1 MAKLIF
7 TSRYIRD
14 APPEHLQNYVR
25 YISTREGV
33 EKADESKKNLP
44 VTSAQKDLIR
54 QLLKDMPES
63 KDMLEYEDYCRCST
77 IGNASEFIT
86 QAMERNL
93 DMAAMKENYV
103 DYLANRPRVERIGEH
118 GLFTDAGRPV
128 ILSEVQKEV
137 SGHKGPVW
145 THVVSLRREDAARLG
160 YDSAREWMALLRS
173 KRAMLSRH
181 MKIDSADLRWYA
193 AFHNEGHHP
202 HVHLMVY
209 SAKDNDGFL
218 TKAGIEAM
226 RSELAHDIFRQ
237 DFAQIYE
244 GQNLAR
250 SSLKEKAAERMCL
263 LADSMLQGVCENPII
278 GEKLQQLSGR
288 LKNTGGK
295 KVYGYL
301 KADVKRLVDQIVDEL
316 AKDPAVSE
324 AYRAWGEWQDQ
335 IRLTYSSKAPPLPP
349 LSSQKQLKSIKNM
362 VIAEALKLGGHHFLS
377 EISGQE
383 RIQAEVRL
391 DELEGERISN
401 GSEEIEETEI
411 ETKAEAKI
419 EAETEPDPADAESML
434 EAEELLSEPELDVP
448 GPFEGKEKTSAKA
461 EWSRQYK
468 LARSYLYGSKKVPQ
482 DFQEAMRLF
491 CQEAEQGNALAMY
504 DLGRMWAD
512 GFGVEADPDAAKEWY
527 RKALDAFLSA
537 EKKLPERKKTYLQ
550 YRIGKM
556 YLAGL
561 GTDQDYETAAH
572 WLDRAAE
579 RSHKYAQYT
588 LAGLYAKGQG
598 VEKDLK
604 HAFALYHASAIQG
617 NPYASYEMAKMFRD
631 GTGTKKSAGQAEE
644 HFQDAFSGFQVLEEQ
659 SHDDKLQYRLG
670 QMLYQGIGTEGDEEE
685 AVRYWQQAA
694 KLGNVNAQYALGK
707 FWLDTGTGDVH
718 QAAEWLEKAS
728 DAGNT
733 SAQYVLAKL
742 YLEGRLGEKDV
753 EKAGKLFQ
761 KAAEQGNGFAA
772 YRLGRL
778 YLEGEEI
785 PKDMVAAVWW
795 LTEAAEQE
803 LPFAQYTLGCLYL
816 KGEEIPRDMAK
827 AVAWLQKAALQG
839 NEYVQYRLG
848 SLYLLGEDVPQ
859 DLEEAIRWLELSADQ
874 GNQYAQYTL
883 GKLFL
888 YSQPGMPRDKEKAV
902 LFLEASAA
910 QGNIYARFLLENLDS
925 FRDPDLILAATRLMH
940 HLSRIFQEDYRKASG
955 GSGMGHIDRRR
966 RRKLQEKRMA
976 QGHRKDDHEPQQS
989 M

>member
-44 VTSAQKDLIR
+44 ATSAQKNLIR

-63 KDMLEYEDYCRCST
+63 RDMLEYEDYRQRST

-86 QAMERNL
+86 QALERNL

-118 GLFTDAGRPV
+118 GLFTDAGKPV
-128 ILSEVQKEV
+128 ILTEVQKEV
-137 SGHKGPVW
+137 SDHKGPVW

-263 LADSMLQGVCENPII
+263 LTDGMLQGVCENPVI

-288 LKNTGGK
+288 LKNTRGK

-377 EISGQE
+377 ETSGQE
-383 RIQAEVRL
+383 KIQTEARL
-391 DELEGERISN
+391 DELEERILD

-411 ETKAEAKI
+411 ELET
-419 EAETEPDPADAESML
+419 ETEPVPADAESML

-448 GPFEGKEKTSAKA
+448 GPFEGKEKTSAKV

-512 GFGVEADPDAAKEWY
+512 GLGVEADPDAAREWY
-527 RKALDAFLSA
+527 RKALNAFLSA
-537 EKKLPERKKTYLQ
+537 EKELPERKKTYLQ

-561 GTDQDYETAAH
+561 GTEQDYETAAL
-572 WLDRAAE
+572 WLERAAE
-579 RSHKYAQYT
+579 KSHKCAQYT
-588 LAGLYAKGQG
+588 LAGLYVKGQG

-670 QMLYQGIGTEGDEEE
+670 QMLYQGIGTERDEEE

-707 FWLDTGTGDVH
+707 FWLDTGTGDVQ
-718 QAAEWLEKAS
+718 QAAAWLENAAN
-728 DAGNT
+728 AGKT

>member
-33 EKADESKKNLP
+33 EKADESKKSLP
-44 VTSAQKDLIR
+44 TTSAQKDLIR

-63 KDMLEYEDYCRCST
+63 KDMLEYEDYRQHAT

-86 QAMERNL
+86 QALERNL

-103 DYLANRPRVERIGEH
+103 DYLANRLRVERIGEH
-118 GLFTDAGRPV
+118 GLFTDAGKPV
-128 ILSEVQKEV
+128 ILTEVQKEV
-137 SGHKGPVW
+137 SGHKGSVW
-145 THVVSLRREDAARLG
+145 THVISLRREDAARLG

-237 DFAQIYE
+237 DFAQIYV

-263 LADSMLQGVCENPII
+263 LADGMLQGVCENPVI

-288 LKNTGGK
+288 LKNIGGK

-316 AKDPAVSE
+316 AKDPAMSE
-324 AYRAWGEWQDQ
+324 AYRAWGEWQAQ
-335 IRLTYSSKAPPLPP
+335 IQLTYSSKAPPLPP

-362 VIAEALKLGGHHFLS
+362 VIAEALKMGGHHFLS
-377 EISGQE
+377 ESSEQG
-383 RIQAEVRL
+383 RIQTEVRL
-391 DELEGERISN
+391 DELVEERIPD
-401 GSEEIEETEI
+401 GSEEIDGDTE
-411 ETKAEAKI
+411 I
-419 EAETEPDPADAESML
+419 EAETEVESDPADAESIL
-434 EAEELLSEPELDVP
+434 EAEEFLSELEPDVP
-448 GPFEGKEKTSAKA
+448 DLSERDEKNSAKA

-491 CQEAEQGNALAMY
+491 CQEAELGNALAMY
-504 DLGRMWAD
+504 DLGRMCAD
-512 GFGVEADPDAAKEWY
+512 GLGVEADSDAAKEWY

-617 NPYASYEMAKMFRD
+617 NPYASYELAKMFRD
-631 GTGTKKSAGQAEE
+631 GTGTVKSAGQAEE
-644 HFQDAFSGFQVLEEQ
+644 HFQNAFSGFLV
-659 SHDDKLQYRLG
+659 
-670 QMLYQGIGTEGDEEE
+670 
-685 AVRYWQQAA
+685 VC
-694 KLGNVNAQYALGK
+694 
-707 FWLDTGTGDVH
+707 
-718 QAAEWLEKAS
+718 
-728 DAGNT
+728 
-733 SAQYVLAKL
+733 
-742 YLEGRLGEKDV
+742 
-753 EKAGKLFQ
+753 
-761 KAAEQGNGFAA
+761 
-772 YRLGRL
+772 
-778 YLEGEEI
+778 
-785 PKDMVAAVWW
+785 P
-795 LTEAAEQE
+795 
-803 LPFAQYTLGCLYL
+803 
-816 KGEEIPRDMAK
+816 
-827 AVAWLQKAALQG
+827 
-839 NEYVQYRLG
+839 
-848 SLYLLGEDVPQ
+848 
-859 DLEEAIRWLELSADQ
+859 
-874 GNQYAQYTL
+874 
-883 GKLFL
+883 
-888 YSQPGMPRDKEKAV
+888 
-902 LFLEASAA
+902 
-910 QGNIYARFLLENLDS
+910 
-925 FRDPDLILAATRLMH
+925 
-940 HLSRIFQEDYRKASG
+940 
-955 GSGMGHIDRRR
+955 
-966 RRKLQEKRMA
+966 
-976 QGHRKDDHEPQQS
+976 
-989 M
+989 

>member
-44 VTSAQKDLIR
+44 ATSAQKDLIR

-335 IRLTYSSKAPPLPP
+335 IRLTYSSKALPLPP

-377 EISGQE
+377 ETSGQE
-383 RIQAEVRL
+383 KIQTEARL
-391 DELEGERISN
+391 DELEERILD

-411 ETKAEAKI
+411 ELET
-419 EAETEPDPADAESML
+419 ETEPVSADAESML

-448 GPFEGKEKTSAKA
+448 GLFEGKEKTSAKA

-491 CQEAEQGNALAMY
+491 CQEAERGNALAMY

-512 GFGVEADPDAAKEWY
+512 GLGVEADPDAAREWY
-527 RKALDAFLSA
+527 RKALNAFLSA
-537 EKKLPERKKTYLQ
+537 EKELPERKKTYLQ

-561 GTDQDYETAAH
+561 GTEQDYETAAL
-572 WLDRAAE
+572 WLERAAE
-579 RSHKYAQYT
+579 KSHKCAQYT

-604 HAFALYHASAIQG
+604 HAFELYHASAIQG

-631 GTGTKKSAGQAEE
+631 GTGTKKSAVQAEE

-707 FWLDTGTGDVH
+707 FWLDTGTGDVQ
-718 QAAEWLEKAS
+718 QAAAWLEKA
-728 DAGNT
+728 ANEGNT

-742 YLEGRLGEKDV
+742 YLEGCLGEKDV

-785 PKDMVAAVWW
+785 PKDMVAAVRW

-803 LPFAQYTLGCLYL
+803 LPSAQYTLGCLYL
-816 KGEEIPRDMAK
+816 KGEEIPKDMGK
-827 AVAWLQKAALQG
+827 AVAWLRKAALQG
-839 NEYVQYRLG
+839 NEYAQYRLG

-874 GNQYAQYTL
+874 GNQYAQYAL

-888 YSQPGMPRDKEKAV
+888 YGQPGMLRDKEKAV

-925 FRDPDLILAATRLMH
+925 FRNPDLILAATRLMH

>member
-44 VTSAQKDLIR
+44 ATSAQKDLIR

-63 KDMLEYEDYCRCST
+63 KDMLEYEDYRQRPT

-86 QAMERNL
+86 QALERNL

-103 DYLANRPRVERIGEH
+103 DYLANRPRVERISEH
-118 GLFTDAGRPV
+118 GLFTDVGRPV
-128 ILSEVQKEV
+128 ILADVQKEV
-137 SGHKGPVW
+137 SDHKGPVW
-145 THVVSLRREDAARLG
+145 THVISLRREDAARLG

-263 LADSMLQGVCENPII
+263 LADGMLQCVCENPVI

-288 LKNTGGK
+288 LKNTKGK

-301 KADVKRLVDQIVDEL
+301 KADVKRLVDHIVDEL

-335 IRLTYSSKAPPLPP
+335 ILLTYSSKAPPLPP

-377 EISGQE
+377 ETSGQE
-383 RIQAEVRL
+383 RNRAEVRL
-391 DELEGERISN
+391 DELEGERISD
-401 GSEEIEETEI
+401 GSGEIEEIEI

-491 CQEAEQGNALAMY
+491 CQEAEQRNALAMY

-512 GFGVEADPDAAKEWY
+512 GLGVEADPDAAKEWY

-561 GTDQDYETAAH
+561 GTEQNYETAAT

-579 RSHKYAQYT
+579 KSHKYAQYT

-604 HAFALYHASAIQG
+604 RAFSLYYASASQG
-617 NPYASYEMAKMFRD
+617 NPYASYELAKMFRD

-644 HFQDAFSGFQVLEEQ
+644 HFQNAFSGFLVLEEK

-670 QMLYQGIGTEGDEEE
+670 QMLYQGIGTERDEEE

-707 FWLDTGTGDVH
+707 FWLDTRTGDVH
-718 QAAEWLEKAS
+718 QVAAWLEKAA

-742 YLEGRLGEKDV
+742 YLEGRLGEKNA
-753 EKAGKLFQ
+753 EKAGELFQ

-772 YRLGRL
+772 YRLGKL
-778 YLEGEEI
+778 YLEGEDI
-785 PKDMVAAVWW
+785 PKDMAAAVRW

-803 LPFAQYTLGCLYL
+803 LPFAQYTLGCLYR
-816 KGEEIPRDMAK
+816 KGEEIPRDMRK
-827 AVAWLQKAALQG
+827 ATAWLQKAALQG
-839 NEYVQYRLG
+839 NEYAQYRLG

-859 DLEEAIRWLELSADQ
+859 DLEEAVRWLELSADQ
-874 GNQYAQYTL
+874 GNQYAQYAL

-888 YSQPGMPRDKEKAV
+888 YGQPGMPRDKEKAV
-902 LFLEASAA
+902 PLLEASAA
-910 QGNIYARFLLENLDS
+910 QGNVYAQFLLENLDS
-925 FRDPDLILAATRLMH
+925 FRDPDLVLAATRLMH

-955 GSGMGHIDRRR
+955 GTGMGHIDRRR

>member
-237 DFAQIYE
+237 DFVQIYE

-561 GTDQDYETAAH
+561 GTEQDYETAAL
-572 WLDRAAE
+572 WLERAAE
-579 RSHKYAQYT
+579 KSHKCAQYT

-604 HAFALYHASAIQG
+604 HAFELYHASAIQG

-670 QMLYQGIGTEGDEEE
+670 QMLYQGIGTERDEEE

-707 FWLDTGTGDVH
+707 FWLDTGTGDVQ
-718 QAAEWLEKAS
+718 QAAAWLEKA
-728 DAGNT
+728 ANEGNT

-742 YLEGRLGEKDV
+742 YLEGCLGEKDV

>member
-1 MAKLIF
+1 MAKLIL

-44 VTSAQKDLIR
+44 ATSAQKDLIR

-63 KDMLEYEDYCRCST
+63 RDMLEYEDYRRRST

-86 QAMERNL
+86 QALERNL

-118 GLFTDAGRPV
+118 GLFMDAGRPV
-128 ILSEVQKEV
+128 ILAEVQKEM

-145 THVVSLRREDAARLG
+145 THVISLRREDAARLG

-263 LADSMLQGVCENPII
+263 LADGMLQGVCENPII
-278 GEKLQQLSGR
+278 GEKLQQLFGR
-288 LKNTGGK
+288 LKNTKGK

-335 IRLTYSSKAPPLPP
+335 IRLAYSSKAPPLPP

-362 VIAEALKLGGHHFLS
+362 VIAEALKLGGRHFLS
-377 EISGQE
+377 ETSGQE
-383 RIQAEVRL
+383 GIQTKVRL
-391 DELEGERISN
+391 DELEEERVPD

-411 ETKAEAKI
+411 ELETEI
-419 EAETEPDPADAESML
+419 EAETKPDPADAGSVL
-434 EAEELLSEPELDVP
+434 ETEEFLSELEPDIPDPSEV
-448 GPFEGKEKTSAKA
+448 EEKNSAKA

-491 CQEAEQGNALAMY
+491 RLEAEQGNALAMY

-512 GFGVEADPDAAKEWY
+512 SLGVEADPDTAKEWY
-527 RKALDAFLSA
+527 RKALDTFLSA

-556 YLAGL
+556 YLVGL
-561 GTDQDYETAAH
+561 GTDQDYETAAL

-579 RSHKYAQYT
+579 KSHKYAQYT

-604 HAFALYHASAIQG
+604 HAFSLYHASATQG
-617 NPYASYEMAKMFRD
+617 NPYASYELAKMLRD
-631 GTGTKKSAGQAEE
+631 GTGTVKSAEQAEE
-644 HFQDAFSGFQVLEEQ
+644 HFQDAFSGFLVLEEQ

-670 QMLYQGIGTEGDEEE
+670 QMLYQGIGTERDEEE

-707 FWLDTGTGDVH
+707 FWLDTGTGDVR
-718 QAAEWLEKAS
+718 QAAEWLEKAA

-742 YLEGRLGEKDV
+742 YLEGCLGEKDT
-753 EKAGKLFQ
+753 EKAGELFQ
-761 KAAEQGNGFAA
+761 KAAEHGNGFAA

-778 YLEGEEI
+778 YLKGEDI
-785 PKDMVAAVWW
+785 PKDMAAAVRW

-839 NEYVQYRLG
+839 NEYAQYRLG

-874 GNQYAQYTL
+874 GNQYAQYAL

-888 YSQPGMPRDKEKAV
+888 YGQPGMPRDKEKAV
-902 LFLEASAA
+902 PLLEASAA
-910 QGNIYARFLLENLDS
+910 QGNVYARFLLENLDS

-966 RRKLQEKRMA
+966 RRKLQEKRVA

>member
-44 VTSAQKDLIR
+44 ATSAQKDLIR

-63 KDMLEYEDYCRCST
+63 KDMLEYEDYRQRST

-86 QAMERNL
+86 QALERNL

-288 LKNTGGK
+288 LKNTRGK

-301 KADVKRLVDQIVDEL
+301 KVDVKRLVDQIVDEL

-377 EISGQE
+377 ETSGQE
-383 RIQAEVRL
+383 KIQTEARL
-391 DELEGERISN
+391 DELEERILD

-411 ETKAEAKI
+411 ELET
-419 EAETEPDPADAESML
+419 ETEPVSADAESML
-434 EAEELLSEPELDVP
+434 EAEELLSEPERDVP

-468 LARSYLYGSKKVPQ
+468 LARNYLYGSKKNPP
-482 DFQEAMRLF
+482 
-491 CQEAEQGNALAMY
+491 
-504 DLGRMWAD
+504 
-512 GFGVEADPDAAKEWY
+512 GFSE
-527 RKALDAFLSA
+527 S
-537 EKKLPERKKTYLQ
+537 
-550 YRIGKM
+550 
-556 YLAGL
+556 
-561 GTDQDYETAAH
+561 
-572 WLDRAAE
+572 
-579 RSHKYAQYT
+579 
-588 LAGLYAKGQG
+588 
-598 VEKDLK
+598 
-604 HAFALYHASAIQG
+604 HASV
-617 NPYASYEMAKMFRD
+617 P
-631 GTGTKKSAGQAEE
+631 
-644 HFQDAFSGFQVLEEQ
+644 SG
-659 SHDDKLQYRLG
+659 SR
-670 QMLYQGIGTEGDEEE
+670 
-685 AVRYWQQAA
+685 
-694 KLGNVNAQYALGK
+694 
-707 FWLDTGTGDVH
+707 
-718 QAAEWLEKAS
+718 
-728 DAGNT
+728 
-733 SAQYVLAKL
+733 
-742 YLEGRLGEKDV
+742 
-753 EKAGKLFQ
+753 AGKC
-761 KAAEQGNGFAA
+761 ACH
-772 YRLGRL
+772 
-778 YLEGEEI
+778 
-785 PKDMVAAVWW
+785 V
-795 LTEAAEQE
+795 
-803 LPFAQYTLGCLYL
+803 
-816 KGEEIPRDMAK
+816 
-827 AVAWLQKAALQG
+827 
-839 NEYVQYRLG
+839 
-848 SLYLLGEDVPQ
+848 
-859 DLEEAIRWLELSADQ
+859 
-874 GNQYAQYTL
+874 
-883 GKLFL
+883 
-888 YSQPGMPRDKEKAV
+888 
-902 LFLEASAA
+902 
-910 QGNIYARFLLENLDS
+910 
-925 FRDPDLILAATRLMH
+925 
-940 HLSRIFQEDYRKASG
+940 
-955 GSGMGHIDRRR
+955 
-966 RRKLQEKRMA
+966 
-976 QGHRKDDHEPQQS
+976 
-989 M
+989 

>member
-44 VTSAQKDLIR
+44 ATSAQKDLIR

-335 IRLTYSSKAPPLPP
+335 IRLTYSSKALPLPP

-377 EISGQE
+377 ETSGQE
-383 RIQAEVRL
+383 KIQTEARL
-391 DELEGERISN
+391 DELEERILD

-411 ETKAEAKI
+411 ELET
-419 EAETEPDPADAESML
+419 ETEPVSADAESML

-561 GTDQDYETAAH
+561 GTEQDYETAAL
-572 WLDRAAE
+572 WLERAAE
-579 RSHKYAQYT
+579 KSHKCAQYT

-631 GTGTKKSAGQAEE
+631 GTGTKKSAVQAEE

-670 QMLYQGIGTEGDEEE
+670 QMLYQGIGTERDEEE

-707 FWLDTGTGDVH
+707 FWLDTGTGDVQ
-718 QAAEWLEKAS
+718 QAAAWLEKA
-728 DAGNT
+728 ANEGNT

-742 YLEGRLGEKDV
+742 YLEGCLGEKDV

-785 PKDMVAAVWW
+785 PKDMVAAVRW

-803 LPFAQYTLGCLYL
+803 LPSAQYTLGCLYL

-925 FRDPDLILAATRLMH
+925 FRNPDLILAATRLMH

>member
-44 VTSAQKDLIR
+44 ATSAQKDLIR

-63 KDMLEYEDYCRCST
+63 KDMLEYEDYRQRST

-86 QAMERNL
+86 QALERNL

-137 SGHKGPVW
+137 SDHKGPVW

-226 RSELAHDIFRQ
+226 RLELAHDIFRQ

-263 LADSMLQGVCENPII
+263 LTDGMLQGVCENPVI

-288 LKNTGGK
+288 LKNTRGK

-335 IRLTYSSKAPPLPP
+335 IRLTCSSKAPPLPP

-377 EISGQE
+377 ETSGQG
-383 RIQAEVRL
+383 RIPAEVRL
-391 DELEGERISN
+391 DELEEERIPD
-401 GSEEIEETEI
+401 GSEEIDGGTE
-411 ETKAEAKI
+411 I
-419 EAETEPDPADAESML
+419 EAETEPAPAEAESML
-434 EAEELLSEPELDVP
+434 EAEELLSEPERDVP

-491 CQEAEQGNALAMY
+491 CQEAERGNALAMY

-512 GFGVEADPDAAKEWY
+512 GLGVEADPDAAREWY
-527 RKALDAFLSA
+527 RKALNAFLSA
-537 EKKLPERKKTYLQ
+537 EKELPERKKTYLQ

-561 GTDQDYETAAH
+561 GTEQDYETAAL
-572 WLDRAAE
+572 WLERAAE
-579 RSHKYAQYT
+579 KSHKCAQYT
-588 LAGLYAKGQG
+588 LAGLYVKGQG

-604 HAFALYHASAIQG
+604 HAFELYHASAIQG

-631 GTGTKKSAGQAEE
+631 GTETKKSAVQAEE

-670 QMLYQGIGTEGDEEE
+670 QMLYQGIGTERDEEE

-707 FWLDTGTGDVH
+707 FWLDTRTGDVH
-718 QAAEWLEKAS
+718 QAAAWLEKAA
-728 DAGNT
+728 DAGKT

-742 YLEGRLGEKDV
+742 YLEGCLGEKDV

-785 PKDMVAAVWW
+785 PKDMVAAVRW

-816 KGEEIPRDMAK
+816 KGEEIPKDMGK
-827 AVAWLQKAALQG
+827 AVAWLRKAALQG
-839 NEYVQYRLG
+839 NEYAQYRLG

-859 DLEEAIRWLELSADQ
+859 DLDEVVRWLELSADQ
-874 GNQYAQYTL
+874 GNQYAQYAL

-888 YSQPGMPRDKEKAV
+888 YGQPGMSRDKEKAV
-902 LFLEASAA
+902 PLLEASTA
-910 QGNIYARFLLENLDS
+910 QGNVYAQFLLENLDS

-940 HLSRIFQEDYRKASG
+940 HL
-955 GSGMGHIDRRR
+955 
-966 RRKLQEKRMA
+966 
-976 QGHRKDDHEPQQS
+976 
-989 M
+989 

>member
-25 YISTREGV
+25 YIGTREGV

-44 VTSAQKDLIR
+44 ATSAQKDLIR

-63 KDMLEYEDYCRCST
+63 KDMLEYEDYRQRPT

-86 QAMERNL
+86 QALERNL
-93 DMAAMKENYV
+93 DMTAMKENYV

-128 ILSEVQKEV
+128 ILADVQKEV
-137 SGHKGPVW
+137 CGHKGPVW
-145 THVVSLRREDAARLG
+145 THVISLRREDAARLG

-250 SSLKEKAAERMCL
+250 SSLKEKAAERMSL
-263 LADSMLQGVCENPII
+263 LADGLLQGVCENPVI
-278 GEKLQQLSGR
+278 GEKLQQLSGS

-316 AKDPAVSE
+316 AKDPAVAE

-335 IRLTYSSKAPPLPP
+335 IRLTYSSKATPLPS

-362 VIAEALKLGGHHFLS
+362 VIAEALKLGGHHFLP

-383 RIQAEVRL
+383 RIQTEVRL
-391 DELEGERISN
+391 DELEGERIPDET
-401 GSEEIEETEI
+401 EEINGDTE
-411 ETKAEAKI
+411 AEAQT
-419 EAETEPDPADAESML
+419 EVEPDPADAGNML
-434 EAEELLSEPELDVP
+434 EAEEFLTEPDVP
-448 GPFEGKEKTSAKA
+448 DPSEGEEKTSAKA

-482 DFQEAMRLF
+482 DFQEALRLF
-491 CQEAEQGNALAMY
+491 RSEAEQGNALAMY

-512 GFGVEADPDAAKEWY
+512 GLGVEADPDAAVEWY
-527 RKALDAFLSA
+527 RKALNAFLSA

-561 GTDQDYETAAH
+561 GTEQNYETAAT

-579 RSHKYAQYT
+579 KSHKYAQYT

-598 VEKDLK
+598 MEKDLK
-604 HAFALYHASAIQG
+604 RAFSLYHASAIQG
-617 NPYASYEMAKMFRD
+617 NPYASYELAKMFRD
-631 GTGTKKSAGQAEE
+631 GTGTVRSAGQAEE
-644 HFQDAFSGFQVLEEQ
+644 HFQNAFSGFLVLEEQ
-659 SHDDKLQYRLG
+659 GHDDKLQYRLG
-670 QMLYQGIGTEGDEEE
+670 QMLYRGIGTERDEEE

-707 FWLDTGTGDVH
+707 FWLDTGIGDVR

-742 YLEGRLGEKDV
+742 YLEGRLGEKDA
-753 EKAGKLFQ
+753 EKAGELFQ

-778 YLEGEEI
+778 YLEGEDV
-785 PKDMVAAVWW
+785 PKDMVAAVRW
-795 LTEAAEQE
+795 LIEAAEQD

-816 KGEEIPRDMAK
+816 KGEEIPKDTEK
-827 AVAWLQKAALQG
+827 AVVWLQKAALQG
-839 NEYVQYRLG
+839 NEYAQYRLG
-848 SLYLLGEDVPQ
+848 NQYLLGEDVPQ
-859 DLEEAIRWLELSADQ
+859 DLEEAVKWLELSADQ
-874 GNQYAQYTL
+874 GNQYAQYAL

-888 YSQPGMPRDKEKAV
+888 YGQSGMPRDKEKAV
-902 LFLEASAA
+902 LFLEASAV
-910 QGNIYARFLLENLDS
+910 QGNIYAQFLLENLDS

-940 HLSRIFQEDYRKASG
+940 HLSRMFHEDYRKASG
-955 GSGMGHIDRRR
+955 GTGMGHIDRRR

>member
-1 MAKLIF
+1 MAKLIL

-44 VTSAQKDLIR
+44 ATSAQKDLIR

-63 KDMLEYEDYCRCST
+63 RDMLEYEDYRRRST

-86 QAMERNL
+86 QALERNL

-118 GLFTDAGRPV
+118 GLFMDAGRPV
-128 ILSEVQKEV
+128 ILAEVQKEM

-145 THVVSLRREDAARLG
+145 THVISLRREDAARLG

-263 LADSMLQGVCENPII
+263 LADGMLQGVCENPII
-278 GEKLQQLSGR
+278 GEKLQQLFGR
-288 LKNTGGK
+288 LKNTKGK

-362 VIAEALKLGGHHFLS
+362 VIAEALKLGGRHFLS
-377 EISGQE
+377 ETSGQE
-383 RIQAEVRL
+383 GIQTKVRL
-391 DELEGERISN
+391 DELEEERVPD

-411 ETKAEAKI
+411 ELETEI
-419 EAETEPDPADAESML
+419 EAETKPDPADAGSVL
-434 EAEELLSEPELDVP
+434 ETEEFLSELEPDIPDPSEV
-448 GPFEGKEKTSAKA
+448 EEKNSAKA

-491 CQEAEQGNALAMY
+491 CLEAEQGNALAMY

-512 GFGVEADPDAAKEWY
+512 GLGVEADPDAAREWY
-527 RKALDAFLSA
+527 RKALNAFLSA
-537 EKKLPERKKTYLQ
+537 EKELPERKKTYLQ

-556 YLAGL
+556 YLVGL
-561 GTDQDYETAAH
+561 GTDQDYETAAL

-579 RSHKYAQYT
+579 KSHKYAQYT

-604 HAFALYHASAIQG
+604 HAFSLYHASATQG
-617 NPYASYEMAKMFRD
+617 NPYASYELAKMLRD
-631 GTGTKKSAGQAEE
+631 GTGTVKSAEQAEE
-644 HFQDAFSGFQVLEEQ
+644 HFQDAFSGFLVLEEQ

-670 QMLYQGIGTEGDEEE
+670 QMLYQGIGTERDEEE

-707 FWLDTGTGDVH
+707 FWLDTGTGDVR
-718 QAAEWLEKAS
+718 QAAEWLEKAA

-742 YLEGRLGEKDV
+742 YLEGCLGEKDT
-753 EKAGKLFQ
+753 EKAGELFQ
-761 KAAEQGNGFAA
+761 KAAEHGNGFAA

-778 YLEGEEI
+778 YLKGEDI
-785 PKDMVAAVWW
+785 PKDMAAAVRW

-839 NEYVQYRLG
+839 NEYAQYRLG
-848 SLYLLGEDVPQ
+848 SLYLLEEDVPQ
-859 DLEEAIRWLELSADQ
+859 DLEEAVRWLELSADQ
-874 GNQYAQYTL
+874 GNQYAQYAL

-888 YSQPGMPRDKEKAV
+888 YGQPGMPRDKEKAV
-902 LFLEASAA
+902 PLLEASAA
-910 QGNIYARFLLENLDS
+910 QGNVYAQFLLENLDS
-925 FRDPDLILAATRLMH
+925 FRDLDLILAATRLMH
-940 HLSRIFQEDYRKASG
+940 HLSRIFQEDHRKASG

-966 RRKLQEKRMA
+966 RRKLQEKRVA

>member
-44 VTSAQKDLIR
+44 ATSAQKDLIR

-63 KDMLEYEDYCRCST
+63 KDMLEYEDYRRRST
-77 IGNASEFIT
+77 ISNASEFIT

-118 GLFTDAGRPV
+118 GLFTDAGKPV
-128 ILSEVQKEV
+128 ILAKVQKEV
-137 SGHKGPVW
+137 SDHKGPVW

-173 KRAMLSRH
+173 KRAMLCKH

-209 SAKDNDGFL
+209 SAKDNDGYL

-226 RSELAHDIFRQ
+226 RSELTHDIFRQ

-250 SSLKEKAAERMCL
+250 KELKEKAAERMCL
-263 LADSMLQGVCENPII
+263 LADEMLQGVCENLVI
-278 GEKLQQLSGR
+278 GEKLRLLSER
-288 LKNTGGK
+288 LKNTRGK

-335 IRLTYSSKAPPLPP
+335 ILLTYSAKAPPLPP
-349 LSSQKQLKSIKNM
+349 LSGQKQLKSIKNM
-362 VIAEALKLGGHHFLS
+362 VIAEALKLGDHHFLFETS
-377 EISGQE
+377 SQE
-383 RIQAEVRL
+383 DVQTEVL
-391 DELEGERISN
+391 DEPEDETVPNVLEERGEVPAGVEDGMDAEEFLPELETSVREGEKKVR
-401 GSEEIEETEI
+401 G
-411 ETKAEAKI
+411 
-419 EAETEPDPADAESML
+419 
-434 EAEELLSEPELDVP
+434 
-448 GPFEGKEKTSAKA
+448 KA
-461 EWSRQYK
+461 EWNQRYK
-468 LARSYLYGSKKVPQ
+468 LARSYLYGSERIPQ
-482 DFQEAMRLF
+482 DFVEAMRLF
-491 CQEAEQGNALAMY
+491 LLEADSGNALAMY

-512 GFGVEADPDAAKEWY
+512 GLGVEAAPDTAQEWY
-527 RKALDAFLSA
+527 RKALAAFLSA
-537 EKKLPERKKTYLQ
+537 EKELPERKKTYLQ

-561 GTDQDYETAAH
+561 GCTQDHKTAAD
-572 WLDRAAE
+572 WLERAAE
-579 RSHKYAQYT
+579 KRHKYAQYT

-598 VEKDLK
+598 VEKDLG
-604 HAFALYHASAIQG
+604 HAFELYRSSAAQG
-617 NPYASYEMAKMFRD
+617 NPYASYELGKMFQNGA
-631 GTGTKKSAGQAEE
+631 GTEKSMEQAGI
-644 HFQDAFSGFQVLEEQ
+644 HFRNAFSGFLDLEKQ
-659 SHDDKLQYRLG
+659 SHDDRLQYRLG
-670 QMLYQGIGTEGDEEE
+670 QMLYQGIGTEKDEEE
-685 AVRYWQQAA
+685 AVRYWQLAA
-694 KLGNVNAQYALGK
+694 KLGNGNAQYALGK
-707 FWLDTGTGDVH
+707 FWLDTGTGDIR
-718 QAAEWLEKAS
+718 QAVEWLERFA
-728 DAGNT
+728 DAGNAP
-733 SAQYVLAKL
+733 AQYVLAKL
-742 YLEGRLGEKDV
+742 YLEGDQVETDM
-753 EKAGKLFQ
+753 EKAVGLFE
-761 KAAEQGNGFAA
+761 KAADQGNGYAA

-778 YLEGEEI
+778 YLEGEMI
-785 PKDMVAAVWW
+785 PKDVEKAARR
-795 LTEAAEQE
+795 LTEAADQD

-816 KGEEIPRDMAK
+816 AGEEIPKDMEK
-827 AVAWLQKAALQG
+827 AVGLLRQSALQG
-839 NEYVQYRLG
+839 NEYAQYRLG
-848 SLYLLGEDVPQ
+848 KVYLLGEDVPQ
-859 DLEEAIRWLELSADQ
+859 DMEEAVRWLEMSAGK
-874 GNQYAQYTL
+874 GNQYAQYAL
-883 GKLFL
+883 GKLYL
-888 YSQPGMPRDKEKAV
+888 CGQPGMPRDKEKAV
-902 LFLEASAA
+902 PLLEAAAA
-910 QGNIYARFLLENLDS
+910 QGNVYAQFLLEHLDS
-925 FRDPDLILAATRLMH
+925 FRDPDVVLAATRLMH
-940 HLSRIFQEDYRKASG
+940 HLSKIFQEDYRKTSG
-955 GSGMGHIDRRR
+955 GSGMGHMDRKR

-976 QGHRKDDHEPQQS
+976 QGHKKDDHEPQQT